1 MASSGTMYTSFA
13 RHRLVFEWN
22 IASQNIAN
30 NTSIITGKLFLQS
43 MDSSGQ
49 VWMTTVNGG
58 SMQINSTKRNFSA
71 TSTLNPN
78 QKKLLFADNFTIPHD
93 NNGNGSFSMAS
104 TFNVDFVF
112 NGVHYG
118 NINVSGSA
126 TLNTIPRTSNVSV
139 SKGTINMGD
148 SVNINIAR
156 KASSFTHTL
165 RFLFGSDTVTIADKT
180 GSTTVAFTPPDYLLR
195 QMSNSTSLWGTV
207 TCDTYSGNTKIGT
220 TSTKLTINTVNNAS
234 YQPEIQDIIIKEE
247 DTSITTA
254 IGAVFLQNKSKF
266 NVRVVSTGKRYAG
279 IARTE
284 FLFGQQHFYNDTF
297 SGFGTSESGTI
308 DVKATVWDTRGYSAT
323 KTVQINVFPYKN
335 PQVSKFSV
343 VRRQNAQEIVDINF
357 TGKTTP
363 VGTDNTMGYKL
374 EYNSAKNT
382 TWIPIKSETNAT
394 QDTWTISMSK
404 DAIEIDQAYNFR
416 LTVYDEMMD
425 AVSTQIVPVAL
436 VPMSWGSHG
445 SSIGKV
451 FEEGKEEF
459 QVFGEIAVNGVK
471 LRDIFYPVGSI
482 YQSTSSTNPSEFIGG
497 TWERYAKGRVL
508 IGVDDG
514 GGKSPFG
521 NSNYNGGSRYPL
533 TSHSHQLK
541 TILNGAAAKNPDT
554 HYGTKYSGGGS
565 DQTKWETWRVG
576 DLGRLDNN
584 TNNFAGQTGGL
595 AKDEGQ
601 SAEALNYQEYTT
613 VYTFRRTA

>member
-1 MASSGTMYTSFA
+1 MASSGSMYTSFA

-22 IASQNIAN
+22 IASQNVAN

-43 MDSSGQ
+43 MDSTGQ
-49 VWMTTVNGG
+49 VWMTNVNSG
-58 SMQINSTKRNFSA
+58 SMQINSTKKTFNA

-78 QKKLLFADNFTIPHD
+78 QKKLLFASNFTIPHD
-93 NNGNGSFSMAS
+93 ANGNGSFTMAS
-104 TFNVDFVF
+104 TFNVNFVF
-112 NGVHYG
+112 YGVSYF
-118 NINVSGSA
+118 NINVSGKA
-126 TLNTIPRTSNVSV
+126 TLNTIPRTSDVSV

-148 SVNINIAR
+148 SVKINIAR
-156 KASSFTHTL
+156 KSSSFRHTL
-165 RFLFGSDTVTIADKT
+165 RFLFGNDTVTIADKT
-180 GSTTVAFTPPDYLLR
+180 TNTTVPFTPPDWLLR
-195 QMSNSTSLWGTV
+195 QMPNKTSLWGRV
-207 TCDTYSGNTKIGT
+207 VCDTYSGNTKIGT
-220 TSTKLTINTVNNAS
+220 KTVNMTINTINNAN
-234 YQPEIQDIIIKEE
+234 YQPEIKDIIIKEE

-254 IGAVFLQNKSKF
+254 VGAVFLQGKSRF
-266 NVRVVSTGKRYAG
+266 NVKVISSSKRYSN

-284 FLFGQQHFYNDTF
+284 FLFGQQHFYSDTF
-297 SGFGTSESGTI
+297 SGISTSESGTL

-382 TWIPIKSETNAT
+382 TWIPIKAEKNAT
-394 QDTWTISMSK
+394 KNTWTLSMSK
-404 DAIEIDQAYNFR
+404 DGIEIDQSYNFR
-416 LTVYDEMMD
+416 LTVYDEMMN
-425 AVSTQIVPVAL
+425 AVSTQIVTVAL

-471 LRDIFYPVGSI
+471 LRDVFYPVGSI
-482 YQSTSSTNPSEFIGG
+482 YQSTASTNPSEFIGG

-508 IGVDDG
+508 IGVNDG
-514 GGKSPFG
+514 GGKDGLGASDR
-521 NSNYNGGSRYPL
+521 NGGSRNPL
-533 TSHSHQLK
+533 TAHRHN
-541 TILNGAAAKNPDT
+541 IRMVAGNGRKNKST
-554 HYGTKYSGGGS
+554 TKYGIWYSHRDDWNYVNMEQIPDDGGTAS
-565 DQTKWETWRVG
+565 NDAQQTAMV
-576 DLGRLDNN
+576 
-584 TNNFAGQTGGL
+584 
-595 AKDEGQ
+595 AKSTGQ
-601 SAEALNYQEYTT
+601 SAEYLNYQEYTT
-613 VYTFRRTA
+613 VYTFRRIG

>member
-308 DVKATVWDTRGYSAT
+308 DVKAIVWDTRGYSAT

-533 TSHSHQLK
+533 TSHNHQLK

>member
-43 MDSSGQ
+43 MDSTGQ
-49 VWMTTVNGG
+49 VWMTNVNSG
-58 SMQINSTKRNFSA
+58 SMQINSTKRNFNA

-93 NNGNGSFSMAS
+93 ANGNGSFSMAS

-126 TLNTIPRTSNVSV
+126 SLNTIPRTSNVSV
-139 SKGTINMGD
+139 SKSSVNMGD
-148 SVNINIAR
+148 SLNINIAR
-156 KASSFTHTL
+156 KSSSFTHTL
-165 RFLFGSDTVTIADKT
+165 RFLFGSDIVTIADKT

-195 QMSNSTSLWGTV
+195 QMPKETSLWGTV

-220 TSTKLTINTVNNAS
+220 TSAKLTITTVNNAS
-234 YQPEIQDIIIKEE
+234 YQPEIQNIIIKEE

-254 IGAVFLQNKSKF
+254 IGAVFLQDRSRF
-266 NVRVVSTGKRYAG
+266 NVKVESTGKRYAG

-284 FLFGQQHFYNDTF
+284 ILFGSQHWYNAQI
-297 SGFGTSESGTI
+297 SGFGTDESGTLN
-308 DVKATVWDTRGYSAT
+308 VTATVWDTRGYSSS
-323 KTVQINVFPYKN
+323 KTVQIYVFPYKN
-335 PQVSKFSV
+335 PQVTKFSA
-343 VRRQNAQEIVDINF
+343 VRRQNAQEIVDISF

-394 QDTWTISMSK
+394 QDTWTLTMAK
-404 DAIEIDQAYNFR
+404 DAIEIDQSYNFR
-416 LTVYDEMMD
+416 LTVYDEMMN

-482 YQSTSSTNPSEFIGG
+482 YQSTTSTNPSEFIGG

-508 IGVDDG
+508 IGVDDS
-514 GGKSPFG
+514 GGKGAFG
-521 NSNYNGGSRYPL
+521 NANSNGGSRYPL
-533 TSHSHQLK
+533 TQHSHQLK

-554 HYGTKYSGGGS
+554 HYGIKYSGGGTN
-565 DQTKWETWRVG
+565 QATWETWRVG
-576 DLGRLDNN
+576 DMGRLNNNDNS
-584 TNNFAGQTGGL
+584 FAGQTGGL

-613 VYTFRRTA
+613 VYTFRRIA

>member
-43 MDSSGQ
+43 MDSFGQ
-49 VWMTTVNGG
+49 VWTTTVNGG
-58 SMQINSTKRNFSA
+58 SMRINSAKRNFSA

-78 QKKLLFADNFTIPHD
+78 QKKLLFAYDFTIPHD
-93 NNGNGSFSMAS
+93 ANGNGSFSMES
-104 TFNVDFVF
+104 TFNVDFIF

-118 NINVSGSA
+118 DINVSGRG

-148 SVNINIAR
+148 SVDINIAR

-165 RFLFGSDTVTIADKT
+165 RFLFGGDTVTIADKT
-180 GSTTVAFTPPDYLLR
+180 GSTTVAFTPPDFLLR
-195 QMSNSTSLWGTV
+195 QMPNSTSLWGTV
-207 TCDTYSGNTKIGT
+207 ICDTYSGNTKIGT

-308 DVKATVWDTRGYSAT
+308 DIKATVWDTRGYSVT

-382 TWIPIKSETNAT
+382 TWIPIKAETNAT
-394 QDTWTISMSK
+394 QDTWTLSMSK
-404 DAIEIDQAYNFR
+404 DAIEIDQSYNFR
-416 LTVYDEMMD
+416 LTVYDEMMN
-425 AVSTQIVPVAL
+425 VTSTQIVPVAL
-436 VPMSWGSHG
+436 VPMSWGSNG

-482 YQSTSSTNPSEFIGG
+482 YQSTASTNPSQFIGG

-508 IGVDDG
+508 IGVDDSG
-514 GGKSPFG
+514 GRGALGTSDR
-521 NSNYNGGSRYPL
+521 NGGSRYPL
-533 TSHSHQLK
+533 TGHQHELRIVGNNK
-541 TILNGAAAKNPDT
+541 TNQPKGKKYGITLSDLNTWGYVDFNPIGDTGGSPMDTIKWENGAIAKT
-554 HYGTKYSGGGS
+554 
-565 DQTKWETWRVG
+565 
-576 DLGRLDNN
+576 
-584 TNNFAGQTGGL
+584 AGQS
-595 AKDEGQ
+595 E
-601 SAEALNYQEYTT
+601 EYLNYQEYTT
-613 VYTFRRTA
+613 VYTFRRIA

>member
-1 MASSGTMYTSFA
+1 MASSGSMYTSFA

-30 NTSIITGKLFLQS
+30 NTSVITGKLFLQS
-43 MDSSGQ
+43 MDSTGQ
-49 VWMTTVNGG
+49 VWMTNVNSG
-58 SMQINSTKRNFSA
+58 SMQINSTKRNFNA

-93 NNGNGSFSMAS
+93 ANGNGSFSMAS

-118 NINVSGSA
+118 NINVSGRG
-126 TLNTIPRTSNVSV
+126 TLNTIPRTSDVSV

-180 GSTTVAFTPPDYLLR
+180 ASTTVAFTPPDYLLR
-195 QMSNSTSLWGTV
+195 QMPNSTSLWGTV
-207 TCDTYSGNTKIGT
+207 TCDTYSGSTKIGT
-220 TSTKLTINTVNNAS
+220 TSTKMTINTVNDAS
-234 YQPEIQDIIIKEE
+234 YRPEVQDIIIKEE

-254 IGAVFLQNKSKF
+254 VGAVFLQNKSRF
-266 NVRVVSTGKRYAG
+266 NVKVVSTGKRYAG

-297 SGFGTSESGTI
+297 SGFSTLESGTL
-308 DVKATVWDTRGYSAT
+308 DVKATVWDTRGYSAS
-323 KTVQINVFPYKN
+323 KTVQIEVFPYKN
-335 PQVSKFSV
+335 PQVSKFTAI
-343 VRRQNAQEIVDINF
+343 RRQSAQEIVDITF
-357 TGKTTP
+357 TGKTSP
-363 VGTDNTMGYKL
+363 VGTANTMGYKL

-382 TWIPIKSETNAT
+382 TWIPIASETNAT
-394 QDTWTISMSK
+394 QDTWTLTTSK
-404 DAIEIDQAYNFR
+404 DAIAIDQSYNFR
-416 LTVYDEMMD
+416 LTVYDEMMN

-459 QVFGEIAVNGVK
+459 QVFGEIAIDGVK

-482 YQSTSSTNPSEFIGG
+482 YQSTASTNPSEFIGG

-508 IGVDDG
+508 IGVDDS
-514 GGKSPFG
+514 GGKGAFG
-521 NSNYNGGSRYPL
+521 TSDRNGGSSNPL
-533 TSHSHQLK
+533 TPHQH
-541 TILNGAAAKNPDT
+541 TIRGIL
-554 HYGTKYSGGGS
+554 GGGS
-565 DQTKWETWRVG
+565 VTTTQTRYGISYSSTQKWRYG
-576 DLGRLDNN
+576 DHYRLPDTGGNVDSP
-584 TNNFAGQTGGL
+584 TGAQTGL
-595 AKDEGQ
+595 VSKTEGQ
-601 SAEALNYQEYTT
+601 NAEALNYQEYTT
-613 VYTFRRTA
+613 VYTFRRIA

>member
-49 VWMTTVNGG
+49 VWMTTVNSG
-58 SMQINSTKRNFSA
+58 SMQINSTRRNFNA

-93 NNGNGSFSMAS
+93 ANGNGSFSMAS

-118 NINVSGSA
+118 NINVTGSA
-126 TLNTIPRTSNVSV
+126 SLNTIPRTSNVSV
-139 SKGTINMGD
+139 SKASINMGD

-195 QMSNSTSLWGTV
+195 QMPKETSLWGTV

-220 TSTKLTINTVNNAS
+220 TSAKLTITTVNNAS
-234 YQPEIQDIIIKEE
+234 YQPEIQNIIIKEE

-254 IGAVFLQNKSKF
+254 IGAVFLQNKSRF
-266 NVRVVSTGKRYAG
+266 NVKVESTGKRYAG

-284 FLFGQQHFYNDTF
+284 ILFGSQHWYNAQI
-297 SGFGTSESGTI
+297 SGFGTDESGTL
-308 DVKATVWDTRGYSAT
+308 DVKATVWDTRGYSAS

-335 PQVSKFSV
+335 PQVTKFSA
-343 VRRQNAQEIVDINF
+343 VRRQSAQEIVDISF

-394 QDTWTISMSK
+394 QDTWTLTMAK
-404 DAIEIDQAYNFR
+404 DAIDIDQSYNFR
-416 LTVYDEMMD
+416 LTVYDEMMN

-482 YQSTSSTNPSEFIGG
+482 YQSTSSANPSEFIGG

-508 IGVDDG
+508 IGVDDS
-514 GGKSPFG
+514 GGKGAFG
-521 NSNYNGGSRYPL
+521 NANSNGGSRYPL
-533 TSHSHQLK
+533 TRHSHQLK

-554 HYGTKYSGGGS
+554 HYGIKYSGGGTN
-565 DQTKWETWRVG
+565 QATWETWRVG
-576 DLGRLDNN
+576 DMGRLNN
-584 TNNFAGQTGGL
+584 NDNNFAGQTGGL

-601 SAEALNYQEYTT
+601 DAEALNYQEYTT
-613 VYTFRRTA
+613 VYTFRRIA